1 MPGRRKQ
8 KRTDRSKLD
17 ATPPWQTRVREEP
30 EPTSGPYDE
39 RDAPDD
45 DVQRVDLGALRV
57 PVVEG
62 FDVRLDIDEA
72 QQVISATLAN
82 EDGTMQL
89 GVFAAPRNEGIWDE
103 VRAEIAESLGTPR
116 KSAATEK
123 DGPFGT
129 ELHGTVPAEGAGGL
143 VPVRFIGVDGPRW
156 FLRALLAGPVAT
168 DAGQG
173 RDVRG
178 GAARRG
184 RGARHRTAAGA
195 RAGAAAAAGGRRAAG
210 PHRSTVLTPRR
221 RGTTL
226 GVMGHR
232 PSLLHRLTASPQRLD
247 AAELQD
253 EVEERRCVPM
263 CDLRRGSTV
272 KVVGRLRAVV
282 YTPSETVPDPGG
294 RAVRR
299 LERHRAGL
307 ARPPPHRR
315 RRARP
320 PGDGP
325 RPGGRAQRPAG
336 DLQPLLRAARAECMS
351 RA

>member
-45 DVQRVDLGALRV
+45 DVQRIDLGALRV

-62 FDVRLDIDEA
+62 FDVRLDIDE
-72 QQVISATLAN
+72 QQHVISATLAN

-116 KSAATEK
+116 KNAATEQ

-129 ELHGTVPAEGAGGL
+129 ELRGQVPAEGAGGL

-168 DAGQG
+168 DAAKAETFEAVLRGVVV
-173 RDVRG
+173 VRG
-178 GAARRG
+178 TEPLPVRDPVPLQLPAD
-184 RGARHRTAAGA
+184 
-195 RAGAAAAAGGRRAAG
+195 
-210 PHRSTVLTPRR
+210 V
-221 RGTTL
+221 
-226 GVMGHR
+226 
-232 PSLLHRLTASPQRLD
+232 
-247 AAELQD
+247 EL
-253 EVEERRCVPM
+253 
-263 CDLRRGSTV
+263 
-272 KVVGRLRAVV
+272 
-282 YTPSETVPDPGG
+282 PDPT
-294 RAVRR
+294 
-299 LERHRAGL
+299 E
-307 ARPPPHRR
+307 
-315 RRARP
+315 
-320 PGDGP
+320 
-325 RPGGRAQRPAG
+325 AQ
-336 DLQPLLRAARAECMS
+336 S
-351 RA
+351 